1 MNINKNKIANGLI
14 ELIAD
19 GYQGTQIDIVNDMQS
34 RGFSIN
40 QSTVSKYL
48 SKIGVIK
55 YTNAKGSY
63 YRIDLQ
69 NIKKNKVSKSINI
82 NALVN
87 KEACHNSNIKIKV
100 NNGSMSEFVKK
111 IKLALMIMFL

>member
-63 YRIDLQ
+63 YRIDF
-69 NIKKNKVSKSINI
+69 
-82 NALVN
+82 
-87 KEACHNSNIKIKV
+87 
-100 NNGSMSEFVKK
+100 GSGQSFHQRY
-111 IKLALMIMFL
+111 